1 MTDESNPGFDAAVKN
16 VSELT
21 QYIARPEVKAELEV
35 NPELERQLHSKLRDA
50 IADLI
55 SILDQLHHR

>member
-1 MTDESNPGFDAAVKN
+1 

-35 NPELERQLHSKLRDA
+35 NPERERELHSKMQDA
-50 IADLI
+50 LANLM
-55 SILDQLHHR
+55 SILDQLRRR